1 MLRYSSYVIYYN
13 FVVYD
18 LKLTLT
24 MSIEKT
30 RRIWWLHYK
39 NHYGSY
45 KVPNKLPIE
54 DIQNVSCR

>member
-1 MLRYSSYVIYYN
+1 
-13 FVVYD
+13 
-18 LKLTLT
+18 

-30 RRIWWLHYK
+30 HRMQWLHYK

-54 DIQNVSCR
+54 DIQNVSCRWKIAYKMSKEFR